1 MNIQNPDMA
10 PITLSH
16 SGQLIRG
23 NEYRSVDADGAAPPV
38 LLVHGFSESS
48 VGPQRLFVQIA
59 RRLVEA
65 GAVVRA
71 YDRLGQG
78 VSDGE
83 FEAITL
89 RDEVEQVS
97 TMIRSFATDHS
108 APVHVV
114 AHSLGAVE
122 AAMAAAL
129 LPDQVA
135 SLTLWSPAGVV
146 VDDIAVKNE
155 IQGRPLD
162 SVAQNGGFDFGGMW
176 LGPAFFDDIRNGLDV
191 YEAAAGYGGP
201 VDVVHG
207 TADQIVPLEYGRR
220 YAELLP
226 HATFTAIS
234 GADHSWSSRAWRD
247 ELLTRLLS
255 LVGLPKTDRTRGS
268 SGSVAQNGD
277 F

>member
-1 MNIQNPDMA
+1 MDTQNPEMA
-10 PITLSH
+10 PITLPH
-16 SGQLIRG
+16 DGQLIRG
-23 NEYRSVDADGAAPPV
+23 NEYRPMHADGTAPSV
-38 LLVHGFSESS
+38 LIVHGFSESS

-83 FEAITL
+83 FEDITL

-97 TMIRSFATDHS
+97 SMIRAFAADRS

-129 LPDQVA
+129 LSDHVA
-135 SLTLWSPAGVV
+135 GLTLWSPAGVV
-146 VDDIAVKNE
+146 VDDITVKHE
-155 IQGRPLD
+155 IQGRPID

-176 LGPAFFDDIRNGLDV
+176 LGRAFFDDIRDGLDV
-191 YEAAAGYGGP
+191 YGAAAGYGGP

-226 HATFTAIS
+226 QATFTAVS

-255 LVGLPKTDRTRGS
+255 LLGLPKT
-268 SGSVAQNGD
+268 GSVD
-277 F
+277 

>member
-1 MNIQNPDMA
+1 MNIQNPRMA
-10 PITLSH
+10 PVSISH
-16 SGQLIRG
+16 GGQLIRG
-23 NEYRSVDADGAAPPV
+23 NEYRPAVVEHAAPSV
-38 LLVHGFSESS
+38 LIVHGFGESS
-48 VGPQRLFVQIA
+48 IGPQRLFVQIA
-59 RRLVEA
+59 RRLAGA

-83 FEAITL
+83 FQDITL

-97 TMIRSFATDHS
+97 TMIRAFAADRY

-122 AAMAAAL
+122 AAMAAATI
-129 LPDQVA
+129 PEHVA
-135 SLTLWSPAGVV
+135 GLTLWSPAGVV
-146 VDDIAVKNE
+146 VDDIAVKHE

-176 LGPAFFDDIRNGLDV
+176 LGQAFFDDICNDLDV
-191 YEAAAGYGGP
+191 YAAAAGYDGP
-201 VDVVHG
+201 VDIVHG
-207 TADQIVPLEYGRR
+207 DADQIVPLRYGRR

-226 HATFTAIS
+226 RATFTAIA
-234 GADHSWSSRAWRD
+234 GADHSWSSLVWRD

-255 LVGLPKTDRTRGS
+255 FVGLPSDQMWRSGTGHERT
-268 SGSVAQNGD
+268 ATP
-277 F
+277 